1 MSILSIKGL
10 YKFPVKSRLWSLL
23 FMFFMVSI
31 QASAQFNFDVETVE
45 ALIRDH
51 KNVRSVLIARNSVEQ
66 ANLILHQYSRK
77 AVEDH
82 YQLNVEL
89 DKFTRLFDM
98 IDIIVSGT
106 STVFNAKNTYSDVS
120 KRLEDYRKLLQ
131 TYTERL
137 AMRGNIQL
145 RDTIIIGTSQRALEH
160 VYEDGKDIYASLTAI
175 IAYSSG
181 KVPCNTSKLLKI
193 IENINK
199 SLDDIRRTV
208 NAAYIAT
215 WRYMQMRLTYY
226 KAEVYRKRSVKEVS
240 AEALDRWKVSG
251 KDAITRKRN

>member
-1 MSILSIKGL
+1 
-10 YKFPVKSRLWSLL
+10 
-23 FMFFMVSI
+23 MFFMVSI

-51 KNVRSVLIARNSVEQ
+51 KNVRSVLIARHSVEQ
-66 ANLILHQYSRK
+66 ANLILNAGHDTSKQADLILHQYSRK

-89 DKFTRLFDM
+89 DKVTRLFDM

-120 KRLEDYRKLLQ
+120 KRLEDYRKLLE

-137 AMRGNIQL
+137 ALRGNIQL